1 MNNNFELK
9 NKFIIFNVQRNYKF
23 LSEFLTSLQKHLNY
37 CYDTNIISLYD
48 RNIMIGK
55 IYELVKRIKF

>member
-1 MNNNFELK
+1 MNNNFEIK

-37 CYDTNIISLYD
+37 CYDTNIIAFYGITSL
-48 RNIMIGK
+48 
-55 IYELVKRIKF
+55 